1 MYCGAG
7 VAGGAA
13 RRGPFLGMGKKTTNG
28 SKAGPTL
35 DHDRYVPAL
44 ITILANKLSKNATGV
59 YQKRFGVNVTEWRI
73 LALLAVE
80 PGIPA
85 SRICQVI
92 GFDKGPVSRNLAV
105 MESHGLIAIKAD
117 PEDGRSHSIALTAK
131 GRNTHNKVLQ
141 LALERERKLLSC
153 LSRDERE
160 VLIEMLHR
168 MHGNLGA
175 VIGPSAD

>member
-1 MYCGAG
+1 MRKTKPTNAG
-7 VAGGAA
+7 KT
-13 RRGPFLGMGKKTTNG
+13 GPV
-28 SKAGPTL
+28 L

-59 YQKRFGVNVTEWRI
+59 YQRRFGVNVTEWRI

-105 MESHGLIAIKAD
+105 MEEHGLVAIKAD
-117 PEDGRSHSIALTAK
+117 PEDGRSHSITLTAK
-131 GRNTHNKVLQ
+131 GRNVHNKVLR
-141 LALERERKLLSC
+141 LALERERKLLSS
-153 LSRDERE
+153 LNAEERD
-160 VLIEMLHR
+160 VLIGLLQR
-168 MHGNLGA
+168 VHGNLDA
-175 VIGPSAD
+175 VIGSADLT